1 MFESWL
7 EQEKASVK
15 AGFRR
20 ARIVYIVIALL
31 VGPCVLFTLIA
42 MFGGSIVGV
51 LASVIV
57 FLLLIIF
64 MLSLCDYKRRF
75 LNPFMVFIQQKL
87 PTEEARQEF
96 GRQMLTEAVHI
107 SWQPQPRT
115 KYKYGSIIV
124 TKNYCY
130 VRLPKVLIIK
140 NSEIR
145 RAELFQEDYAAG
157 SIGRLRPSLAY
168 GLALYTAEN
177 EQKPA
182 WKGYFTSEGELY
194 QAFANFRPLLP
205 QETVIQDEVAAG
217 EIRIG

>member
-20 ARIVYIVIALL
+20 VRIMNIVIILL
-31 VGPCVLFTLIA
+31 LGPYMLFTIIA
-42 MFGGSIVGV
+42 TFGGSKMGV
-51 LASVIV
+51 LAAVIV
-57 FLLLIIF
+57 LLFFIFSMLFL
-64 MLSLCDYKRRF
+64 SDYKKRF
-75 LNPFMVFIQQKL
+75 LKPLMALIQQEL
-87 PTEEARQEF
+87 PTEAARQEF
-96 GRQMLTEAVHI
+96 GGQMLTEVVQI
-107 SWQPQPRT
+107 FWQPQPRT
-115 KYKYGSIIV
+115 KYKSGSIFV
-124 TKNYCY
+124 AKSYCY
-130 VRLPKVLIIK
+130 VRLPKVGIIK
-140 NSEIR
+140 NCEIR

-168 GLALYTAEN
+168 GLALYTVEN
-177 EQKPA
+177 EQKPV

-194 QAFANFRPLLP
+194 QAFAHFRPLLP